1 VIDARS
7 RALAIVGCLAL
18 LAVIVDLVRRRRL
31 KEEYSVLWVLTAVV
45 LLVMAAWY
53 QLLGWIT
60 DAIGGVALSSTL
72 FFLGLLF
79 VFGMLLHF
87 SVRVSALERRL
98 TALVQEIGLLGV
110 RAGAALP
117 AAPDPGQGDPA
128 AASAVPVA
136 PRVAVI
142 IPCYDDGPL
151 VEQAVASVREQEPVE
166 VVVVDDGSSDAGTRT
181 VLDALAARGV
191 RVEHRENGGLAA
203 ARATGLAVTSAPFVY
218 PLDADDLLEPGALA
232 TMADAL
238 ERRSETGFAW
248 GDYDLF
254 GDHEGH
260 YRSPERWLPWT
271 LTYVNPYPVCS
282 LFRRDLL
289 ERAGD
294 WRGADGAKLVGAQG
308 YEDWDLWL
316 RLVGLGAEG
325 VRVDRTVYRRRLHGS
340 GRLLA
345 RARQQHQDL
354 YAELQERNAEVFARR
369 DELRRRER
377 PARWKRAGYPV
388 LFGARKVVPVRIE
401 AFMQRAMMRRGSG
414 LPG

>member
-1 VIDARS
+1 MIDARS
-7 RALAIVGCLAL
+7 RALAIVGCLVL
-18 LAVIVDLVRRRRL
+18 LGIIVELVRRRRL
-31 KEEYSVLWVLTAVV
+31 KEEYSVLWVATAVV

-98 TALVQEIGLLGV
+98 TALVQEIGLLG
-110 RAGAALP
+110 AKP
-117 AAPDPGQGDPA
+117 PPDEPLASDDDGGD
-128 AASAVPVA
+128 ASAESAA

-151 VEQAVASVREQEPVE
+151 VEQAIASVREQEPVE
-166 VVVVDDGSSDAGTRT
+166 MVVVDDGSSDPDTRV
-181 VLDALAARGV
+181 VLDGLAARGV
-191 RVEHRENGGLAA
+191 RVVRRENGGLAA
-203 ARATGLAVTSAPFVY
+203 ARGTGLTATSAPFVY

-232 TMADAL
+232 AMVDAL
-238 ERRSETGFAW
+238 EGRPEAAFAW
-248 GDYDLF
+248 GDYELF
-254 GDHEGH
+254 GDQGGH
-260 YRSPERWLPWT
+260 YRSPARWLPWT

-282 LFRRDLL
+282 LFRRTVLD
-289 ERAGD
+289 RAGD
-294 WRGADGAKLVGAQG
+294 WRGADGAKLVGAHG

-316 RLVGLGAEG
+316 RLIALGAEG
-325 VRVDRTVYRRRLHGS
+325 VRVDRTVYRRRLHGD

-345 RARQQHQDL
+345 RARARHQEL
-354 YAELQERNAEVFARR
+354 YAELQERNAEVFASRN
-369 DELRRRER
+369 ELRRRER
-377 PARWKRAGYPV
+377 PARWKRAAYPV
-388 LFGARKVVPVRIE
+388 LFGPRKVVPVRIE
-401 AFMQRAMMRRGSG
+401 AFLQRTMMRRGTG

>member
-7 RALAIVGCLAL
+7 RALAIIGCLGL
-18 LAVIVDLVRRRRL
+18 LAIIIELVRRRRM
-31 KEEYSVLWVLTAVV
+31 KEEYSVLWVATAVV

-98 TALVQEIGLLGV
+98 TALVQEVGLLSV
-110 RAGAALP
+110 RSP
-117 AAPDPGQGDPA
+117 ADIPPSPSREEPVEPAP
-128 AASAVPVA
+128 

-142 IPCYDDGPL
+142 IPCYNDGAL
-151 VEQAVASVREQEPVE
+151 LEQAVDSVEEDEPVE
-166 VVVVDDGSSDAGTRT
+166 LVVVDDGSTDPDTCA
-181 VLDALAARGV
+181 VLDNLAARGV
-191 RVEHRENGGLAA
+191 RVERRENGGLAA
-203 ARATGLAVTSAPFVY
+203 ARATGLAATSAPFVY
-218 PLDADDLLEPGALA
+218 PLDADDLLEPGALGA
-232 TMADAL
+232 MANEL
-238 ERRSETGFAW
+238 ERQPEAAFAW

-254 GDHEGH
+254 GDQDGH

-282 LFRRDLL
+282 LFRRAML

-294 WRGADGAKLVGAQG
+294 WRGADGAKLVGAHG

-316 RLVGLGAEG
+316 RLVELGAVG

-345 RARQQHQDL
+345 RARERHQDL
-354 YAELQERNAEVFARR
+354 YAELQERNAAVFAKRE
-369 DELRRRER
+369 ELRRSER
-377 PARWKRAGYPV
+377 PARWKRAAYPV
-388 LFGARKVVPVRIE
+388 MFGPRKVIPVQVE
-401 AFMQRAMMRRGSG
+401 AFMQRTMMRRGSG